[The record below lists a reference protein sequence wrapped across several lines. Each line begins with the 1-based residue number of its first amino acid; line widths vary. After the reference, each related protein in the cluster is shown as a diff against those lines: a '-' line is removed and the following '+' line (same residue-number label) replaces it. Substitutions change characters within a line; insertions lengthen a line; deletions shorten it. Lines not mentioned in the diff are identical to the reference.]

1 MDIVGYL
8 RKISR
13 GFTHRKH
20 HLDLVIALITI
31 PVLLTVLFTNLLNFQ
46 NKSKNADSEQKT
58 TPIIIKE
65 DSQGTNTSPVVKTEK
80 IIQTDS
86 PSCKKE
92 VGPVEITFPK
102 EGEIVKDN
110 PVCITIKYDNENY
123 CSVVWSYR
131 INGGIWSE
139 YGSNSVCLYNMPQG
153 DIKFDLR
160 VQSTTSNDQ
169 TSLSRSFRHEG
180 STTPSATESAK

>member
-8 RKISR
+8 RKVSK

-20 HLDLVIALITI
+20 HLDLVIALITV
-31 PVLLTVLFTNLLNFQ
+31 PVLLTVLFTNLLNLQ
-46 NKSKNADSEQKT
+46 RNTKNTNAE
-58 TPIIIKE
+58 PIIIKE
-65 DSQGTNTSPVVKTEK
+65 GSSNTDTTPVVRTEK

-92 VGPVEITFPK
+92 VGPVDITFPK
-102 EGEIVKDN
+102 EGETVTDN
-110 PVCITIKYDNENY
+110 PVCITIKHDNENY

-131 INGGIWSE
+131 INGGTWSE

-169 TSLSRSFRHEG
+169 TNLSRSFTYEG
-180 STTPSATESAK
+180 VSTSSATESAK

>member
-20 HLDLVIALITI
+20 HLDLVIALITV
-31 PVLLTVLFTNLLNFQ
+31 PVLLTVLFTNLLNLQ
-46 NKSKNADSEQKT
+46 NKKNADTKQDNK
-58 TPIIIKE
+58 PIIIRE
-65 DSQGTNTSPVVKTEK
+65 NSSNVNTTPVVRTEK

-92 VGPVEITFPK
+92 VGPINITFP
-102 EGEIVKDN
+102 EEEETVTDN

-131 INGGIWSE
+131 INGGNWSE
-139 YGSNSVCLYNMPQG
+139 YGSNSVCLYNMPKG
-153 DIKFDLR
+153 NIKFDLR

-169 TSLSRSFRHEG
+169 TNLTRNFSYEG
-180 STTPSATESAK
+180 ISTPSATESAK

>member
-8 RKISR
+8 RKVSK

-20 HLDLVIALITI
+20 HLDLVIALITV
-31 PVLLTVLFTNLLNFQ
+31 PVLLTVLFTNVLNLQ
-46 NKSKNADSEQKT
+46 RNSKNTEAEQNTK
-58 TPIIIKE
+58 PIIIKE
-65 DSQGTNTSPVVKTEK
+65 DSSNTNTAPVVKTEK

-92 VGPVEITFPK
+92 VGPIDITFPK
-102 EGEIVKDN
+102 EGETVTDN

-131 INGGIWSE
+131 INGGTWSE
-139 YGSNSVCLYNMPQG
+139 YGSNSVCLYNTPQG
-153 DIKFDLR
+153 DIKFDLK

-169 TSLSRSFRHEG
+169 TNLSRSFTYEG
-180 STTPSATESAK
+180 VSTSSATESAK